1 MSKKI
6 NDQELT
12 KRRDDHIAKDQA
24 DAVVAMSIAD
34 RLTRR
39 AKAQTVDLSLSDV
52 VGDFIITLRQP
63 TRKEMDE
70 LQELQKDIQDKNMQ
84 LEANRTLCEM
94 LDSLCID
101 DSLNYDFWMAG
112 NYSVTDLIIII
123 QKLFESLVEQVK
135 TAQSFRAE

>member
-12 KRRDDHIAKDQA
+12 QRRDDHIAKEQA
-24 DAVVAMSIAD
+24 DAAVAMSIAD

-39 AKAQTVDLSLSDV
+39 AKAQTVDLSLSDD

-70 LQELQKDIQDKNMQ
+70 LQELQKDIQDKDMQ
-84 LEANRTLCEM
+84 LEANKTLCEM

-123 QKLFESLVEQVK
+123 QKLFELLVEQVK